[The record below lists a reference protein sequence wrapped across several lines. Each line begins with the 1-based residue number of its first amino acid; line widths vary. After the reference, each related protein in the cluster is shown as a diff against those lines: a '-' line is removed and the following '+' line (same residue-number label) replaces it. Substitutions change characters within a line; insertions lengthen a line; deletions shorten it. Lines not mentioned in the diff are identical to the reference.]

1 MRIENMKLE
10 LKEKRRK
17 FENQDRKYET
27 RTEREEEKGEESK
40 DKSSAEKSFLQNLG
54 EQFTLI
60 TSCCPWN

>member
-1 MRIENMKLE
+1 MKLE

-27 RTEREEEKGEESK
+27 RTEGEEKKGEESK

-54 EQFTLI
+54 EQFAI
-60 TSCCPWN
+60 H